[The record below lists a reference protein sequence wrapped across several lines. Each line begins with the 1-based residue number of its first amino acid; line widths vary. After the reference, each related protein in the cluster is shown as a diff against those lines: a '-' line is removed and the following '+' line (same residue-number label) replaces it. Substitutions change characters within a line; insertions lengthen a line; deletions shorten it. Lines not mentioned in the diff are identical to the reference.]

1 VINGS
6 NDMKAGGKNGDSGPH
21 PARGPANLI
30 LMAMLVFCIAFGVRQ
45 MFHPATKEVVSTK
58 PEQNLHSIQPSQPYR
73 MAESSNRH
81 PPDDGIEAGNP
92 LSDKLAKLIQDLQT
106 EDDPM
111 KREQLISNLLAGL
124 KTGDIAAALDFL
136 KDAQPTELAA
146 DLSRRLVRRWA
157 ESSPQE
163 VAAWINGLPDG
174 DQRQIALDSLA
185 IVWADSQMAGAT
197 NWCQS
202 LTDETERNR
211 ALTAVANEAVRVDPQ
226 TALQLAVGLPAG
238 SQRDDLIR
246 RATMEWASGDATNAV
261 AWAEQIPDATLRATV
276 LAGEAV
282 AWAKQDPE
290 SAAVLAVKELP
301 AGRLQEDT
309 VVSIVQRWAELQPE
323 AAAAWVAQFPEGA
336 MRAAAI
342 ENLVALWSQKDA
354 AAAHQWLAIHS

>member
-1 VINGS
+1 
-6 NDMKAGGKNGDSGPH
+6 MKAGRKNDKSVPRPASGP
-21 PARGPANLI
+21 LDWL
-30 LMAMLVFCIAFGVRQ
+30 LMAMLVFCLAFGVRQ
-45 MFHPATKEVVSTK
+45 MFHPATKEVESTK
-58 PEQNLHSIQPSQPYR
+58 HEQNLHSIQPSQPYR

-81 PPDDGIEAGNP
+81 PPDDGIETGNP

-111 KREQLISNLLAGL
+111 KREQLIANLLAGL

-136 KDAQPTELAA
+136 KDAQPAELAA

-157 ESSPQE
+157 ESNPQE

-185 IVWADSQMAGAT
+185 IVWADSQMVEAT
-197 NWCQS
+197 SWGQS
-202 LTDETERNR
+202 LGNDGERNR
-211 ALTAVANEAVRVDPQ
+211 VLTDVANEAVRADPM
-226 TALQLAVGLPAG
+226 TALQLAVGLPADA
-238 SQRDDLIR
+238 QRDDLIR
-246 RATMEWASGDATNAV
+246 RAAMEWASGDATNAV
-261 AWAEQIPDATLRATV
+261 AWAEQIPDATLRVTV

-290 SAAVLAVKELP
+290 SAATLAVTELP

-342 ENLVALWSQKDA
+342 ENLVALWSQTDA
-354 AAAHQWLAIHS
+354 AAAQQWLASHS